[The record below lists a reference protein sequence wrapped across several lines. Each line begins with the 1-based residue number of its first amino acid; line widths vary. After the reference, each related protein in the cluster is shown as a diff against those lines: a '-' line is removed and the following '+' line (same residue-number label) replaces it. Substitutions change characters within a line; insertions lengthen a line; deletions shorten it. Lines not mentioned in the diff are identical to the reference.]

1 MGEYEIKLNNKRI
14 FDFVKN
20 NPSIDLE
27 TLTLIMI
34 DFVEK
39 LNTDMNKT
47 MINAINKDILN
58 SVKELECKINDN
70 SKSYIENIKT
80 TMLIN
85 SNKESEKISALL
97 NKNTADFSEKLNQF
111 TANSHD
117 KFKDTLNEINK
128 SIVLELKDHIS
139 KTGGT
144 KDFIETIED
153 KLQNIQKPMY
163 NFITAQQEQLVKK
176 LTENAGDKSK
186 QEAIM
191 NELSDF
197 LNKWKNSSTH
207 KGNFGQNMLEG
218 VLNKAYPSSEIVNT
232 SGSRASGDFM
242 LKREDKPTIM
252 IENKDYKTNVNNDEV
267 KKFIR
272 DMNEQQTH
280 GVFLSQASGITCK
293 NNFHIDICEGKIAV
307 YVHYVEYN
315 PDTIKTAINI
325 IDILAHKVAVIEN
338 DEGETITKEMIDMIN
353 SEFQVFLNKKQIALN
368 TAKDIQKRLITQI
381 EDLSFPSLAGW
392 LENKGVATSTC
403 TYECEICKRVFTTER
418 GLSSHKKVHKNGE
431 TKNIVIET

>member
-1 MGEYEIKLNNKRI
+1 
-14 FDFVKN
+14 
-20 NPSIDLE
+20 
-27 TLTLIMI
+27 
-34 DFVEK
+34 
-39 LNTDMNKT
+39 
-47 MINAINKDILN
+47 
-58 SVKELECKINDN
+58 
-70 SKSYIENIKT
+70 
-80 TMLIN
+80 
-85 SNKESEKISALL
+85 
-97 NKNTADFSEKLNQF
+97 
-111 TANSHD
+111 
-117 KFKDTLNEINK
+117 
-128 SIVLELKDHIS
+128 
-139 KTGGT
+139 
-144 KDFIETIED
+144 
-153 KLQNIQKPMY
+153 
-163 NFITAQQEQLVKK
+163 
-176 LTENAGDKSK
+176 
-186 QEAIM
+186 
-191 NELSDF
+191 
-197 LNKWKNSSTH
+197 
-207 KGNFGQNMLEG
+207 
-218 VLNKAYPSSEIVNT
+218 
-232 SGSRASGDFM
+232 
-242 LKREDKPTIM
+242 M

>member
-111 TANSHD
+111 TSNSHD
-117 KFKDTLNEINK
+117 KFKDTLNQINK

-197 LNKWKNSSTH
+197 LNKWKN
-207 KGNFGQNMLEG
+207 
-218 VLNKAYPSSEIVNT
+218 
-232 SGSRASGDFM
+232 
-242 LKREDKPTIM
+242 
-252 IENKDYKTNVNNDEV
+252 
-267 KKFIR
+267 
-272 DMNEQQTH
+272 
-280 GVFLSQASGITCK
+280 
-293 NNFHIDICEGKIAV
+293 
-307 YVHYVEYN
+307 
-315 PDTIKTAINI
+315 
-325 IDILAHKVAVIEN
+325 
-338 DEGETITKEMIDMIN
+338 
-353 SEFQVFLNKKQIALN
+353 
-368 TAKDIQKRLITQI
+368 
-381 EDLSFPSLAGW
+381 
-392 LENKGVATSTC
+392 
-403 TYECEICKRVFTTER
+403 
-418 GLSSHKKVHKNGE
+418 
-431 TKNIVIET
+431 